1 MNSHPDPDGAVKGY
15 YVYYRMTGLNDS
27 LDKLD
32 VVGANTTSY
41 IVENLKKFT
50 EYEFQIVAYNQYDE
64 GNASEI
70 FSCQT
75 EEDGTYVIWVTFEW
89 PYSGVRSNE
98 ITIFFKLPY
107 HSCCLAKFTKYYVF

>member
-1 MNSHPDPDGAVKGY
+1 MWKEVVNSHPDPDGAVKGY
-15 YVYYRMTGLNDS
+15 YIYYRMAGLNDS

-41 IVENLKKFT
+41 IVEKLKKFT

-75 EEDGTYVIWVTFEW
+75 KEDGTYV
-89 PYSGVRSNE
+89 
-98 ITIFFKLPY
+98 
-107 HSCCLAKFTKYYVF
+107 A